1 MPTITSLT
9 PSTLSQLGHTFGID
23 YLHTGKGFDYPIAQG
38 RVSDLA
44 LSSALHLTLS
54 DLEVRQRYVSRSTHT
69 VPWFLSIVVDGR
81 IDITQGQKHLTIGAG
96 QGLCAHFTPQAPLI
110 VEQPV
115 QPRLRTLNIAVLAT
129 APHALPSAHEPQLH
143 AWTLPSALIEQL
155 RATSEEP
162 LDDWRQSIIWQGLT
176 LQLLGHGLPTTPSP
190 NSKSTS
196 GIKARE
202 RERLARLHAELR
214 NNPMIDY
221 RLSDLAH
228 RAAMSPSSLRQ
239 KFSALYGCSIFD
251 HLRHCRLQQAYCALE
266 KGYSV
271 QQAAHTCGY
280 RHATNFTT
288 AFKRHFGIAPT
299 EVASRAKAT
308 SKQRQRWHFA

>member
-9 PSTLSQLGHTFGID
+9 PSTLSQLGHRFGID
-23 YLHTGKGFDYPIAQG
+23 YLHTGEVDYPIAQG

-54 DLEVRQRYVSRSTHT
+54 DLEVRQRYVSRSTQT
-69 VPWFLSIVVDGR
+69 VPWFVCVVMDGR
-81 IDITQGQKHLTIGAG
+81 IDITQGQKHLTTGAG
-96 QGLCAHFTPQAPLI
+96 QGLCAHFTPQAPLM
-110 VEQPV
+110 VEQPA

-129 APHALPSAHEPQLH
+129 APHALPRAHGPQLH
-143 AWTLPSALIEQL
+143 AWTLPAALLDQL
-155 RATSEEP
+155 RAISEEP
-162 LDDWRQSIIWQGLT
+162 LDDWRQSLIWQGLT
-176 LQLLGHGLPTTPSP
+176 LQLLGHGLPTQPQEGKP
-190 NSKSTS
+190 AL

-202 RERLARLHAELR
+202 RERLAHLHAELR

-221 RLSDLAH
+221 RLNDLAH

-239 KFSALYGCSIFD
+239 KFSALYGYSVFD
-251 HLRHCRLQQAYCALE
+251 HLRHCRLLTAYHALE
-266 KGYSV
+266 QGYSV

-299 EVASRAKAT
+299 DVTSRVNA
-308 SKQRQRWHFA
+308 